1 MKYKKDKAVS
11 VNLSFQFFWFKKA
24 LNIKQIKTKTK
35 TLMVAL
41 TVSRKETVRVHGVM
55 AFMWGEP
62 RDFDIH
68 FKIGIG
74 ELMETQIKEGT

>member
-11 VNLSFQFFWFKKA
+11 VNLSFQFFWFKKT
-24 LNIKQIKTKTK
+24 LNIKQIKTKTT
-35 TLMVAL
+35 TLMVA
-41 TVSRKETVRVHGVM
+41 VSRKETVRVHGVM